1 MVKIDKSFILV
12 LLIVILFYVICFFLT
27 GDGLPCLFHKITNFY
42 CPGCGITRMFLSLF
56 TLDIYQAFRY
66 NPLLFILLIISTI
79 YIIIKF
85 FSVKLLKKEIRIP
98 NYIIYILLVILLI
111 YWIIRNIPWFNY
123 LVPTIVN

>member
-1 MVKIDKSFILV
+1 
-12 LLIVILFYVICFFLT
+12 
-27 GDGLPCLFHKITNFY
+27 
-42 CPGCGITRMFLSLF
+42 MFLSLF